1 MERVNPRCSWTT
13 RYSLLSFLNLKS
25 FKYYVYTLVRNLF
38 FYFSLQGDQYR
49 KGVRGIPG
57 NPGYFKMHFV
67 NLRTGGHEKITLP
80 QGISSSRRR
89 YLFSM
94 TKAANVTVDLDEGSI
109 LLHPEKSY
117 GELNRDVVQ
126 NVALAFTVSLLYLV
140 IQCNKRF
147 ITKILI

>member
-1 MERVNPRCSWTT
+1 M
-13 RYSLLSFLNLKS
+13 FLFL
-25 FKYYVYTLVRNLF
+25 
-38 FYFSLQGDQYR
+38 LQGDQYR

-67 NLRTGGHEKITLP
+67 NLRTGVHEKITLP
-80 QGISSSRRR
+80 QNISSSRRR

-94 TKAANVTVDLDEGSI
+94 TKAASVTVDLDEGSI
-109 LLHPEKSY
+109 LVHPEKSY

-147 ITKILI
+147 ITKILMKE

>member
-1 MERVNPRCSWTT
+1 MFLDDLVFVLTFQNLNHSN
-13 RYSLLSFLNLKS
+13 LMFALSYDFML
-25 FKYYVYTLVRNLF
+25 
-38 FYFSLQGDQYR
+38 FSLQGDQYR

-67 NLRTGGHEKITLP
+67 NLRTGIHEKITLP
-80 QGISSSRRR
+80 QNISSSSRR

-94 TKAANVTVDLDEGSI
+94 TKAASVTVDLDEGSI
-109 LLHPEKSY
+109 LVHPEKSY

-147 ITKILI
+147 IAKILIIDSMCELFN

>member
-1 MERVNPRCSWTT
+1 MFLDDLV
-13 RYSLLSFLNLKS
+13 FVLNLPEFES
-25 FKYYVYTLVRNLF
+25 IQILCLHSRTNF
-38 FYFSLQGDQYR
+38 FLLLLQGDQYR

-67 NLRTGGHEKITLP
+67 NLRTGVHEKITLP
-80 QGISSSRRR
+80 QNISGSRRR

-94 TKAANVTVDLDEGSI
+94 TKAASVTVDLDEGSI
-109 LLHPEKSY
+109 LVHPEKSY

-147 ITKILI
+147 ITKIYR

>member
-1 MERVNPRCSWTT
+1 MFT
-13 RYSLLSFLNLKS
+13 LSYDFILFL
-25 FKYYVYTLVRNLF
+25 
-38 FYFSLQGDQYR
+38 LQGDQYR

-67 NLRTGGHEKITLP
+67 NLRTGVHEKITLP

-94 TKAANVTVDLDEGSI
+94 TKAASVTVDLDEGSI
-109 LLHPEKSY
+109 LVHPEKSY

-147 ITKILI
+147 ITKILMKKGGIDSMSKLFD